1 MGARGIGIVRVRSG
15 RVQEGVEVLLDARR
29 RAVRLP
35 DSYLWVEGYTLDVL
49 CETAVEHGLPEAS
62 AWIDA
67 LTALAGRTGMRELAA
82 RAHAHRARLGDPSA
96 LTAARVLAASIDN
109 PVLSASLSSLV
120 VAA

>member
-1 MGARGIGIVRVRSG
+1 M
-15 RVQEGVEVLLDARR
+15 LLDARR

-35 DSYLWVEGYTLDVL
+35 DSYLWVEGYTLDAL
-49 CETAVEHGLPEAS
+49 CEVGVEHDLPETS
-62 AWIDA
+62 GWIDD
-67 LTALAGRTGMRELAA
+67 LVALAGRAGMRELAA

-109 PVLSASLSSLV
+109 PVLTASLSSV